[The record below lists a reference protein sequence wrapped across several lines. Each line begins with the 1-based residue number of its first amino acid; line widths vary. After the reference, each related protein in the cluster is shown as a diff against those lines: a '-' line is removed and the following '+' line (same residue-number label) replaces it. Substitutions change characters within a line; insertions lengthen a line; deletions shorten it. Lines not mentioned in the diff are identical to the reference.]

1 MPICG
6 LFLYWPKWNL
16 EGDEQIGVNIV
27 KKAIEEPIKMI
38 ACNAGMEGSIVVE
51 KVKEKKGAFG
61 FNART
66 EQYEDMIAAG
76 VIDPTKVTRFAL
88 QNAASVAALVA
99 DHSVHDCR

>member
-1 MPICG
+1 MLICAPC
-6 LFLYWPKWNL
+6 LLWLNLLL

-38 ACNAGMEGSIVVE
+38 ACNAGLEGSIVVE

-66 EQYEDMIAAG
+66 D
-76 VIDPTKVTRFAL
+76 VV
-88 QNAASVAALVA
+88 
-99 DHSVHDCR
+99 